1 MRKKRRKKT
10 VLPMIPLRGFSVF
23 PYTVIH
29 FDVGREK
36 SMLALD
42 EAVESN
48 QMIFLSTQ
56 INAEVDLPKREDVY
70 TTGTVCKVKQMLK
83 LPGNSLRVL
92 VEGIYRAQIQ
102 DIVSDDP
109 FFLVETIELPE
120 EEEEETLDIKGLRRM
135 TLRSFEQYVMVG
147 NRLTPEVLLGLDE
160 IEDIGQFCDVIISH
174 LMLKQSTRQ
183 ELLETYVPSR
193 RLRRLYEVLLE
204 EIEILEIENKIEN
217 QVKQQVNQFQKD
229 YYLRE
234 QIRAIHKELGEESAS
249 DEAQDYRE
257 KLNKLELADHIHE
270 KIEKEIN
277 RYAKTS
283 TASAES
289 SVIRTYL
296 ETVLELPWNKSTEDN
311 NDIDHAQKVLDED
324 HYGMEKVKE
333 RILEFL
339 AVRQISKNL
348 KSPIICLV
356 GPPGVG
362 KTSIAKSVAR
372 SLNREFIRMSLGGV
386 RDESEIRGHRR
397 TYVGAIPGRII
408 SSIKDVKVN
417 NPVFLFDEIDKMTSD
432 FRGDPASAMLEVLD
446 PEQNKDFVDH
456 YLELPFDLSKVLF
469 ITTAN
474 TLSTIPRPLYDRM
487 EVIELSGYTE
497 QEKVRIAAD
506 FLVPKV
512 CAENGLGKKYLRMS
526 DEVLFEIIRSYT
538 KESGV
543 RGLEREI
550 GKICRKCAID
560 KVRNP
565 KKKYVL
571 INAQNLQKY
580 LGKQKFRYSKADK
593 AAVIGAVNGM
603 AWTQVGGETLNIE
616 AMVLNGSGKLELTGK
631 LGEVMKESAKAGHSY
646 LRNVAENYGIS
657 GDFYKEKDIHIHI
670 PEGAIPKDGPS
681 AGVSMFTAM
690 ISALG
695 QIPIRSGVAMTGE
708 ITLRGRV
715 LPVGGIKEKVLAA
728 YRSDIREIILPIEN
742 EKDIED
748 IPKEVRDEIHFHLV
762 EHLEEVL
769 DISLEK
775 SKKKTKKTK
784 GRGATFQGEI
794 GSRPS
799 V

>member
-1 MRKKRRKKT
+1 
-10 VLPMIPLRGFSVF
+10 MIPLRGFSVF

-42 EAVESN
+42 EAVENN

-92 VEGIYRAQIQ
+92 VEGIYRAQIKEV
-102 DIVSDDP
+102 VSDEP

-120 EEEEETLDIKGLRRM
+120 EEEEETLSLKGLKRM
-135 TLRSFEQYVMVG
+135 ALRSFEQYVMVG

-160 IEDIGQFCDVIISH
+160 MEDTGQFCDVIISH

-183 ELLETYVPSR
+183 ELLEMYVPSQ

-234 QIRAIHKELGEESAS
+234 QIRAIHKELGEESSS

-257 KLNKLELADHIHE
+257 KLDNLKLAESIHE

-296 ETVLELPWNKSTEDN
+296 ETVLELPWNESTEDN

-456 YLELPFDLSKVLF
+456 YLELPFDLSSVLF

-512 CAENGLGKKYLRMS
+512 CVENGLDKKYLRMS

-571 INAQNLQKY
+571 INAQNLEKY

-593 AAVIGAVNGM
+593 ASVIGAVNGM

-616 AMVLNGSGKLELTGK
+616 AMVLNGSGKLELTGQ

-646 LRNVAENYGIS
+646 LRSVAENYGIS

-728 YRSDIREIILPIEN
+728 YRSDIREIILPMEN

-775 SKKKTKKTK
+775 PKKIK
-784 GRGATFQGEI
+784 GRRAFPKKETDSQ
-794 GSRPS
+794 PS

>member
-1 MRKKRRKKT
+1 
-10 VLPMIPLRGFSVF
+10 MIPLRGFSVF

-109 FFLVETIELPE
+109 FFLVETIELLE

-386 RDESEIRGHRR
+386 RDESEIR
-397 TYVGAIPGRII
+397 
-408 SSIKDVKVN
+408 
-417 NPVFLFDEIDKMTSD
+417 
-432 FRGDPASAMLEVLD
+432 
-446 PEQNKDFVDH
+446 
-456 YLELPFDLSKVLF
+456 
-469 ITTAN
+469 
-474 TLSTIPRPLYDRM
+474 
-487 EVIELSGYTE
+487 
-497 QEKVRIAAD
+497 
-506 FLVPKV
+506 
-512 CAENGLGKKYLRMS
+512 
-526 DEVLFEIIRSYT
+526 
-538 KESGV
+538 
-543 RGLEREI
+543 
-550 GKICRKCAID
+550 
-560 KVRNP
+560 
-565 KKKYVL
+565 
-571 INAQNLQKY
+571 
-580 LGKQKFRYSKADK
+580 
-593 AAVIGAVNGM
+593 
-603 AWTQVGGETLNIE
+603 
-616 AMVLNGSGKLELTGK
+616 
-631 LGEVMKESAKAGHSY
+631 
-646 LRNVAENYGIS
+646 
-657 GDFYKEKDIHIHI
+657 
-670 PEGAIPKDGPS
+670 
-681 AGVSMFTAM
+681 
-690 ISALG
+690 
-695 QIPIRSGVAMTGE
+695 
-708 ITLRGRV
+708 
-715 LPVGGIKEKVLAA
+715 
-728 YRSDIREIILPIEN
+728 
-742 EKDIED
+742 
-748 IPKEVRDEIHFHLV
+748 
-762 EHLEEVL
+762 
-769 DISLEK
+769 
-775 SKKKTKKTK
+775 
-784 GRGATFQGEI
+784 
-794 GSRPS
+794 
-799 V
+799 